1 MATPFA
7 AFLLLASSPTFT
19 GDWVTND
26 RTALV
31 RIAPCGGHFCG
42 RIVRVIARGAPTVDV
57 NNPDRSLRARPLAG
71 LTVLSGFTPAGT
83 GGRAYNPRN
92 GHSYRATLRLNPDGS
107 LRVTGCVMM
116 ICRSQAWTRR

>member
-1 MATPFA
+1 MVAPFLA
-7 AFLLLASSPTFT
+7 LLLYAAPAFT

-26 RTALV
+26 RTAIV
-31 RIAPCGGHFCG
+31 RITPCGGALCG
-42 RIVRVIARGAPTVDV
+42 RIVRVIARGAPTTDA
-57 NNPDRSLRARPLAG
+57 NNPDRALRSRPLAG

-92 GHSYRATLRLNPDGS
+92 GRSYRATLALNGDGS

-116 ICRSQAWTRR
+116 ICRSQTWTRP